1 MQAVTDIEIE
11 VLAVLQRVSGRP
23 VEIGMSGELGAEF
36 GFDSLKTL
44 EFIAALEDHFDVS
57 IPLNDLPSIKSVAQV
72 VDHMSA
78 LLSGRR
84 KVDGDAQDPS
94 RGSRISSG
102 PESRRLRIPG

>member
-1 MQAVTDIEIE
+1 MQACTEIETE

-23 VEIGMSGELGAEF
+23 IEVGTSGELAADL

-44 EFIAALEDHFDVS
+44 EFVAALEDHFDVS

-72 VDHMSA
+72 VDHVSA
-78 LLSGRR
+78 LLMGQR
-84 KVDGDAQDPS
+84 KVDGEAQDTS

-102 PESRRLRIPG
+102 PE

>member
-1 MQAVTDIEIE
+1 MQAGTEIAAE
-11 VLAVLQRVSGRP
+11 VLAVLQRISERP
-23 VEIGMSGELGAEF
+23 VDIGTSDDLAADL

-78 LLSGRR
+78 LLSGQR
-84 KVDGDAQDPS
+84 KVDGEAENPS

-102 PESRRLRIPG
+102 LE

>member
-1 MQAVTDIEIE
+1 MQACTEIETE

-23 VEIGMSGELGAEF
+23 IEVGTSGELAADL

-44 EFIAALEDHFDVS
+44 EFVAALEDHFDVS

-72 VDHMSA
+72 VDHVSA
-78 LLSGRR
+78 LLKGQR
-84 KVDGDAQDPS
+84 KVDGETQDPS

-102 PESRRLRIPG
+102 PE